1 MDEDEWRERREWD
14 DLGWSDQSED
24 AARSAAQ
31 EYPTPGERLLY
42 ALGQLYRRSRAGE
55 LDVDPN
61 DYDIENVARIIG
73 VWREVEFVQ
82 TDYAGVAYHFP
93 SEVLCVDPGRAFPWR
108 LKGVWEWAVRQE
120 FRLENDDFD

>member
-1 MDEDEWRERREWD
+1 VEPTAHRKVRTTAHPRRHVHK
-14 DLGWSDQSED
+14 
-24 AARSAAQ
+24 
-31 EYPTPGERLLY
+31 PTRRCRRIVRGGERLLY

-61 DYDIENVARIIG
+61 DFDIENVTRIIG
-73 VWREVEFVQ
+73 GWREVEFVQ
-82 TDYAGVAYHFP
+82 TDSAGVAYHFP

-108 LKGVWEWAVRQE
+108 LKGVWEWAVRHE